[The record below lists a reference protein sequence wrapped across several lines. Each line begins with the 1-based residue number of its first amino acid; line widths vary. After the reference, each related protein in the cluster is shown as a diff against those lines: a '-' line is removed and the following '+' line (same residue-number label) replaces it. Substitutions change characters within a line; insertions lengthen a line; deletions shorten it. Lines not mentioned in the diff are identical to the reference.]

1 MHMHS
6 EDMQLMM
13 VEMRCFLVA
22 ATDGWAAVARLLKV
36 GLGGVVFQ
44 HSSLLFVIKGEEIFR
59 CDWQGRQG
67 DACFRLL
74 LLSGGTGIFK
84 ALLVLTGKSLLLCG

>member
-1 MHMHS
+1 MRGIVHMHS

-13 VEMRCFLVA
+13 VEMRCCLVA

-44 HSSLLFVIKGEEIFR
+44 HSSLLFVKYVGVTGEA
-59 CDWQGRQG
+59 GRG
-67 DACFRLL
+67 CML
-74 LLSGGTGIFK
+74 
-84 ALLVLTGKSLLLCG
+84 